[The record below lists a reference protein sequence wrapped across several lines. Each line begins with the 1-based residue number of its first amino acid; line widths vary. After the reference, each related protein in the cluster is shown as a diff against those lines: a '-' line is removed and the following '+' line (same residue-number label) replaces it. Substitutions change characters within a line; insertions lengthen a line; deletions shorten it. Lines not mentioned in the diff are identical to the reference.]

1 MGALLAGH
9 AGITGLRLVVVLAA
23 VDLLQRGGGADHPVR
38 AEQAGDA
45 DQQAGAPAGRQL
57 RRCRVNVAEL
67 LAPEAGMALLDA
79 GQAAV
84 QLAQL
89 GPALALGEGAVQ
101 CGAVDL
107 ALQVAPVAFE
117 MGLAFGG
124 HGAASAMREH
134 P

>member
-1 MGALLAGH
+1 MRAFLAGH
-9 AGITGLRLVVVLAA
+9 AGIAGFRLLVVLAA

-45 DQQAGAPAGRQL
+45 DQHAGTPTRAQL
-57 RRCRVNVAEL
+57 GGGGAEL
-67 LAPEAGMALLDA
+67 LELRPPEARMALLDA

-101 CGAVDL
+101 RGAVDL
-107 ALQVAPVAFE
+107 ALQVAAVAFE
-117 MGLAFGG
+117 VGLAFVG